1 MSSRTHLGHGR
12 WLAAFALAST
22 LLGACSSDDGGLPP
36 GSDPEGDASAS
47 GDASPGSDASVKGDS
62 AAPADASVDAG
73 PSFSGEATYYAANGT
88 GACGFP
94 ASPSDLF
101 VAAMNKAQYSK
112 SVCGKCVSVTGP
124 KGTVKVRIVDLCPGC
139 AFGGLDLSEQAFAK
153 IAPLSAGRVKI
164 TWSFVPC

>member
-1 MSSRTHLGHGR
+1 MGSHLGHGR
-12 WLAAFALAST
+12 WFAVLALAST
-22 LLGACSSDDGGLPP
+22 LVAACSSDDDGLPP
-36 GSDPEGDASAS
+36 GSDPEGDASTAADTS
-47 GDASPGSDASVKGDS
+47 TPGSDASANADGAS
-62 AAPADASVDAG
+62 AVDASIDAG
-73 PSFSGEATYYAANGT
+73 PTFSGEATYYAANGT

-101 VAAMNKAQYSK
+101 VTAMNKAQYTK

-153 IAPLSAGRVKI
+153 ISPLSAGRVKI